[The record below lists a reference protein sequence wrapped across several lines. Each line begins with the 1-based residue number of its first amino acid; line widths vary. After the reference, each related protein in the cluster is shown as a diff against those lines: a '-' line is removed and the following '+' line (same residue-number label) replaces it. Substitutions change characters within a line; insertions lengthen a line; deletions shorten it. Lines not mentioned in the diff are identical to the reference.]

1 MVNRRANSVM
11 FGFDFQVN
19 AAIVLM
25 LKNIKELSSLKLE
38 GEYEDI
44 ELKLEDGSYILAQ
57 AKGIEAASSDFK
69 NVRRN
74 LKKALNTLSEG
85 SRDIEVRKLILITN
99 SLNPLK
105 EENNIFF
112 GESYRDYNTLPP
124 SSKKIID
131 NCLDEINE
139 SLDREKFMIQVLP
152 FETDNEEERYK
163 VVRQKVDSF
172 IGMLDLS
179 IPGVVDKILG
189 LWQNNVFTNGA
200 KKDSNIKLEKRDIIW
215 PIICIVTDVDRHSHE
230 SLNIDDELYEEVIE
244 KYREI
249 VTTYSEKFELF
260 TKVLY
265 DYNNYKPDK
274 RSNNEKIEEFIITHF
289 KEYSLEL
296 KLANSDEEL
305 EETLIKVI
313 LFNILKSRRII
324 NRIKE
329 RVKL

>member
-1 MVNRRANSVM
+1 MGNRRANSVM

-57 AKGIEAASSDFK
+57 AKGIEAASSDFR
-69 NVRRN
+69 NVRKN

-131 NCLDEINE
+131 NYLDEINE

-179 IPGVVDKILG
+179 TPGVVDKILG
-189 LWQNNVFTNGA
+189 LWQNNVFINGA
-200 KKDSNIKLEKRDIIW
+200 KKDSNIKLEKKDIIW

-296 KLANSDEEL
+296 KLTNSDEEL

-313 LFNILKSRRII
+313 LFNILRSRRII

>member
-57 AKGIEAASSDFK
+57 AKGIEAASSDFR
-69 NVRRN
+69 NVRKN

-99 SLNPLK
+99 SLNPLN
-105 EENNIFF
+105 EETNIFF

-131 NCLDEINE
+131 NYLDEINE

-200 KKDSNIKLEKRDIIW
+200 KKDSNIKLEKRAIIW
-215 PIICIVTDVDRHSHE
+215 PIICIVTDVDRHNHE

-265 DYNNYKPDK
+265 DYNNYKSDK
-274 RSNNEKIEEFIITHF
+274 ISNNEKIEEFIITHF
-289 KEYSLEL
+289 KEYRSDL
-296 KLANSDEEL
+296 KLENSDEEL

-313 LFNILKSRRII
+313 LFNILRSRRII

>member
-1 MVNRRANSVM
+1 MGNRRANSVM

-57 AKGIEAASSDFK
+57 AKGIEAASSDFR
-69 NVRRN
+69 NVRKN

-131 NCLDEINE
+131 NYLDEINE

-189 LWQNNVFTNGA
+189 LWQNNVFINGA
-200 KKDSNIKLEKRDIIW
+200 KKDSNIKLEKKDIIW

-296 KLANSDEEL
+296 KLTNSDEEL

-313 LFNILKSRRII
+313 LFNILRSRRII

>member
-57 AKGIEAASSDFK
+57 AKGIEAASSDFR
-69 NVRRN
+69 NVRKN

-99 SLNPLK
+99 SLNPLN

-131 NCLDEINE
+131 NYLDEINE

-152 FETDNEEERYK
+152 FETDNEEER
-163 VVRQKVDSF
+163 
-172 IGMLDLS
+172 
-179 IPGVVDKILG
+179 
-189 LWQNNVFTNGA
+189 
-200 KKDSNIKLEKRDIIW
+200 
-215 PIICIVTDVDRHSHE
+215 
-230 SLNIDDELYEEVIE
+230 
-244 KYREI
+244 
-249 VTTYSEKFELF
+249 
-260 TKVLY
+260 
-265 DYNNYKPDK
+265 
-274 RSNNEKIEEFIITHF
+274 
-289 KEYSLEL
+289 
-296 KLANSDEEL
+296 
-305 EETLIKVI
+305 
-313 LFNILKSRRII
+313 
-324 NRIKE
+324 
-329 RVKL
+329 

>member
-57 AKGIEAASSDFK
+57 AKGIEAASSDFR
-69 NVRRN
+69 NVRKN

-99 SLNPLK
+99 SLNPLN

-131 NCLDEINE
+131 NYLDEINE

-189 LWQNNVFTNGA
+189 LWQNNVFINGA

-215 PIICIVTDVDRHSHE
+215 PIICIVTDVDRYSHE

-296 KLANSDEEL
+296 KLTNSDEEL